1 MRRSRRSSRPN
12 PSLVKFVL
20 TVSTQTFAVLGIS
33 EEIAMKASFHLVAGP
48 AVAVLSIGL
57 LLCGPSSIAMS
68 QTVTP
73 SGATTS
79 LPNVVVEAPR
89 QVARPQK
96 PKPHAVAASSRTSP
110 TAATPSA
117 SPMSPAAQLAKL
129 EKIANA
135 AGSCVDGCVTSFRSG
150 NAPWRGCSGSGW
162 PALSSTCR
170 NVGHYKSYT
179 ECTEAGLVTGWR
191 VMETTW
197 YCSSLALK

>member
-1 MRRSRRSSRPN
+1 
-12 PSLVKFVL
+12 
-20 TVSTQTFAVLGIS
+20 
-33 EEIAMKASFHLVAGP
+33 MKASFHLVAGL
-48 AVAVLSIGL
+48 AVAVLSIVL
-57 LLCGPSSIAMS
+57 LLCGSSSRAMS
-68 QTVTP
+68 QTAAP
-73 SGATTS
+73 SGGATT

-89 QVARPQK
+89 QVARPQQ
-96 PKPHAVAASSRTSP
+96 PKPRAVASGSVSPRTSP
-110 TAATPSA
+110 TTATPPA

-170 NVGHYKSYT
+170 NVGHYKTYT

-191 VMETTW
+191 PMETTW